1 MKVSAPLSEK
11 LLKGNDELMQ
21 NQEIKI
27 ENQNADTKIRNDNSK
42 SKYKIS
48 NRETDYMQNLE
59 TENTDGYNDEKLAPI
74 SDKPQNTITL
84 EQRMTNRKNDY

>member
-1 MKVSAPLSEK
+1 MKVSVPLSEK
-11 LLKGNDELMQ
+11 LLKGDDELMQ

-27 ENQNADTKIRNDNSK
+27 ENQSADTKIRDDNSK

-59 TENTDGYNDEKLAPI
+59 TENTDG
-74 SDKPQNTITL
+74 
-84 EQRMTNRKNDY
+84 